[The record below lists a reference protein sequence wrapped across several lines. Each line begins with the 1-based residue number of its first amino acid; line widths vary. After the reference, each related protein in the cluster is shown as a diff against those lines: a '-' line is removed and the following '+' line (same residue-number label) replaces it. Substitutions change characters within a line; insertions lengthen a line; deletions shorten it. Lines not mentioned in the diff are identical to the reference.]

1 MGDLM
6 EENQFPEPSESS
18 FSPALGAQEKQLE
31 DPYQQTTT
39 PTPAQP
45 ATPEFST
52 VAVEVPSYIQRRSL
66 GQMLRSDL
74 GFIPV
79 LLTLVLVVL
88 YFTITSGGVFLSPE
102 NLSNLL
108 GGQIGTIGI
117 LGLGSILVLLL
128 GEIDLSV
135 ASVAVLC
142 SVIMAVLSE
151 RHGAPAWAAIGAALL
166 AGVIIGLING
176 FFVAVLRVP
185 SFIVTLAGSIGYSGL
200 LLNLLGG
207 QATLIINNS
216 FINAIAGSA
225 QSFLPDSL
233 GIGLPALAVILYVAG
248 VLYSYFKRKRMGLRT
263 ITTTQLIIQLAAVV
277 VLAMGAVVVFES
289 FQGVPYPTALLFGL
303 IILFWLILTKTSFG
317 RHVYAVG
324 GNAEAARR
332 AGINVVGIRIAAFTL
347 CSLLA
352 AVGGIVLASRTNS
365 VASQIDPTLLL
376 NAIAAAVIGGVS
388 LFGGRGSAWAI
399 VLGVLIIAS
408 LTNGLALLNQGTD
421 VSEMVEGVVL
431 LLAVTADA
439 LVRRAQ
445 ARSAS
450 GR

>member
-1 MGDLM
+1 MGDLI
-6 EENQFPEPSESS
+6 EKNQTPEPSEGSL
-18 FSPALGAQEKQLE
+18 SPAFGSDEKRID
-31 DPYQQTTT
+31 DPYQHVTT
-39 PTPAQP
+39 PASPTSAK
-45 ATPEFST
+45 EFST
-52 VAVEVPSYIQRRSL
+52 AAVEVPSYMQRRSL
-66 GQMLRSDL
+66 GQLLRSDL

-79 LLTLVLVVL
+79 LLTLIIVVL
-88 YFTITSGGVFLSPE
+88 YFTITTGGIFLSPE

-108 GGQIGTIGI
+108 GAQISTIGV

-135 ASVAVLC
+135 ASVSVLC
-142 SVIMAVLSE
+142 AVIMAVLSE
-151 RHGAPAWAAIGAALL
+151 RMGAPTWVAISVALL
-166 AGVIIGLING
+166 SGAVIGFING

-185 SFIVTLAGSIGYSGL
+185 SFIVTLAGSIGYAGL
-200 LLNLLGG
+200 LLHLLAG

-216 FINAIAGSA
+216 FIVAIAGSA

-233 GIGLPALAVILYVAG
+233 GIGLPVLAVILYTASL
-248 VLYSYFKRKRMGLRT
+248 LYSYMRRKRMGLRT
-263 ITTTQLIIQLAAVV
+263 MSTTSLIVQIVAVA
-277 VLAMGAVVVFES
+277 VLGIGAVVVFES

-303 IILFWLILTKTSFG
+303 IILFWIILTKTAFG

-332 AGINVVGIRIAAFTL
+332 AGINIVAIRIAAFTL

-352 AVGGIVLASRTNS
+352 AIGGIVAASHANA

-408 LTNGLALLNQGTD
+408 LTNGLALLSQGTD
-421 VSEMVEGVVL
+421 VSEMVEGIVL
-431 LLAVTADA
+431 LLAVTSDA